1 MLPTKKQAIA
11 GVAVLTTGAL
21 AQVAGE
27 DWAHI
32 PLGCISADVSGLP
45 PPVTFLN
52 NNEVVCSTYCYENN
66 FGTAASQGTQC
77 YCGPA
82 DLDGEFRDNQDECD
96 IVCPG
101 AQPDLPDEACGG
113 TQASPSVYNFY
124 AIFNLN
130 NPFPPEPPVTE
141 SSAAAEATP
150 SAPTTA
156 TESEIMP
163 TPPVVTS
170 PGVGP
175 DTVTTTAPS
184 TVSTASTSMSMS
196 MSDDE
201 GVLPGGGT
209 EASTA
214 TTSTLTSTTSAAG
227 DDAAAVVTET
237 STSSWTTTTCTNGL
251 CGGYASPTG
260 GLGVLPAGWK
270 IFIEIT
276 IVPLVEP
283 CADGRMTTTMAPSSS
298 TRYYDPAMST
308 TTITIEDSVT
318 RTILVPVTRVAVVT
332 ASPWANGGRTN
343 GTQDMPVQANGA
355 AGSLASGDA
364 MLRELVSVGF
374 VVVGAAMLW

>member
-1 MLPTKKQAIA
+1 MLPTKKQALA
-11 GVAVLTTGAL
+11 RVAVLTTGAL

-32 PLGCISADVSGLP
+32 PLGCIAADFSGLS
-45 PPVTFLN
+45 PPVTFVN

-66 FGTAASQGTQC
+66 FGTAATQGTQC

-82 DLDGEFRDNQDECD
+82 DLDGEFRENQEECD

-130 NPFPPEPPVTE
+130 EPFPPEPPVTE
-141 SSAAAEATP
+141 SATTPEATP
-150 SAPTTA
+150 STPVTV
-156 TESEIMP
+156 TESDIMP

-175 DTVTTTAPS
+175 DTVSTTAPGTVPTAPPS
-184 TVSTASTSMSMS
+184 TFSTSMSMS

-214 TTSTLTSTTSAAG
+214 TGTLTSTTSAAG

-237 STSSWTTTTCTNGL
+237 ATSTWTTTTCTNGP
-251 CGGYASPTG
+251 CGGYALPTG
-260 GLGVLPAGWK
+260 GLGALPAGWK

-283 CADGRMTTTMAPSSS
+283 CADGRMTTTMAPSTS

-308 TTITIEDSVT
+308 TTIIIEDTIT
-318 RTILVPVTRVAVVT
+318 RTILVPVSHVT
-332 ASPWANGGRTN
+332 VSPWSPGRTN
-343 GTQDMPVQANGA
+343 GTQDIPVQANGA
-355 AGSLASGDA
+355 AGLLASGDA
-364 MLRELVSVGF
+364 LLRGLVSLG
-374 VVVGAAMLW
+374 VVVGAALMW